1 MLDRLSFR
9 IGSLFFI
16 LLIAVLSFFYLLLY
30 SNLVNDRV
38 GEVFESVLDR
48 GNAHSAV
55 LGDYFN
61 PTTLEH
67 VALMEE
73 SANYSV
79 VITDREQ
86 QIIEQSNQV
95 SQKMREV
102 ISREVSNKQN
112 GSTVF
117 DDWANST
124 FIATVSPIVH
134 NDKLLGYVYMFAD
147 TNYIQ
152 GLVQNLQKQF
162 LVIGGISLLITLV
175 IVLLLSRLITLPV
188 RQMKDATT
196 QLREGKEHVPL
207 QVYRRDELG
216 ELAKAISGLSTDLT
230 RLKKERNDFLSSISH
245 ELRTPLTY
253 VKGYA
258 EIAQRSTISETERA
272 AYLDI
277 IRQEVEA
284 LTRMIQQLFD
294 LAKLDSNQ
302 FEISRREVL
311 LCDVIK
317 QVVDRVTPAFEA
329 NGHKL
334 QINCPGGIEVFI
346 DPDRFNQVMWNVLD
360 NARKYL
366 SDQGTVKVEVIEN
379 VEEVCINVQ
388 DNGIGIEKEA
398 LKHLFTRFY
407 RVEKS
412 RSRKTGGTGLGLA
425 IVKEIIDAHQGTIS
439 IESELGEGTFVSIKL
454 PKY

>member
-1 MLDRLSFR
+1 
-9 IGSLFFI
+9 
-16 LLIAVLSFFYLLLY
+16 
-30 SNLVNDRV
+30 
-38 GEVFESVLDR
+38 
-48 GNAHSAV
+48 
-55 LGDYFN
+55 
-61 PTTLEH
+61 
-67 VALMEE
+67 
-73 SANYSV
+73 
-79 VITDREQ
+79 
-86 QIIEQSNQV
+86 
-95 SQKMREV
+95 
-102 ISREVSNKQN
+102 
-112 GSTVF
+112 
-117 DDWANST
+117 
-124 FIATVSPIVH
+124 
-134 NDKLLGYVYMFAD
+134 MFAD